1 MQIASIR
8 APDMKKEE
16 LSVLLY
22 EFLEVIYLFQKK
34 EEGLFGVSWQ
44 EIYLLKKLNDTGS
57 MSVGMIA
64 ENLRSPLFG
73 ASRVVSRLT
82 GLGLVKKSPAR
93 ENKRM
98 VNVEITKAG
107 NRLLKQVEDYQFKL
121 ITKNINVLKAAE
133 IESMF
138 SGLAKLRALL
148 AIEFGSERIP
158 RSLLRGKRA
167 NTKL

>member
-1 MQIASIR
+1 LQIASIR
-8 APDMKKEE
+8 ALDMKKEE

-44 EIYLLKKLNDTGS
+44 EIYLLKKLYDTGS

-64 ENLRSPLFG
+64 KNLRSPLFG

-93 ENKRM
+93 ENKRL

-107 NRLLKQVEDYQFKL
+107 NRLLTRVEDYQFKL
-121 ITKNINVLKAAE
+121 ITKNINVLKAVE
-133 IESMF
+133 LESMF
-138 SGLAKLRALL
+138 SGLAKLRTLL
-148 AIEFGSERIP
+148 AIE
-158 RSLLRGKRA
+158 
-167 NTKL
+167 

>member
-8 APDMKKEE
+8 TPDMKKEE

-44 EIYLLKKLNDTGS
+44 EIYLLKKLNDAGS
-57 MSVGMIA
+57 MSVGIIA
-64 ENLRSPLFG
+64 ENLQSPLFG

-82 GLGLVKKSPAR
+82 GLGLVKKSQAR

-107 NRLLKQVEDYQFKL
+107 NRLLKRVEDYQFKL

-148 AIEFGSERIP
+148 AIE
-158 RSLLRGKRA
+158 
-167 NTKL
+167 

>member
-1 MQIASIR
+1 MQIASIG
-8 APDMKKEE
+8 APNMKPDMKKQE
-16 LSVLLY
+16 LSALLY

-44 EIYLLKKLNDTGS
+44 EIYLLKKLNDEGS
-57 MSVGMIA
+57 MSVGTIA
-64 ENLRSPLFG
+64 KNLRSPLFG

-82 GLGLVKKSPAR
+82 GLGLVKKTPAR
-93 ENKRM
+93 ENKRL
-98 VNVEITKAG
+98 VNVEMTKAG
-107 NRLLKQVEDYQFKL
+107 NRLLKRVEDYQFRL

-148 AIEFGSERIP
+148 AIE
-158 RSLLRGKRA
+158 
-167 NTKL
+167 